1 MKNNR
6 FLSAIVLFAFTA
18 SMVGCETEPEGDGPE
33 QGEIRVEAVE
43 WKDDLKNG
51 AELEL
56 SDNSMNVANRMDII
70 PADATNQEQVF
81 SSSNVAV
88 ATVSEYGQI
97 SPKAIGKTFITVTV
111 DEKSASFE
119 LSVIPDKKPEE
130 VPVTEISI
138 EETEITVVMGEKKDL
153 SSLFVVL
160 PETAT
165 DRSVSYEMDKEDI
178 VSVSDAGELTG
189 EKEGTVTVTV
199 RSNGNPEVSGEIK
212 VTVTP
217 FYGDYSRDNWT
228 SSIPE
233 IGTFIENK
241 DGKNINIVD
250 RGMFDNDFTTFLGL
264 VKPGKTHGRVTV
276 EMNPPV
282 SKGGAT
288 YFIVDMKEPLA
299 VNYFRIRHKLDV
311 DLRWWKFTSISGSN
325 DGQNFTEIAKDV
337 AVTGYEVSENPESP
351 NIPLKET
358 TYRYLKFYANTDDCW
373 NPESRNSV
381 QIVELYIGR
390 SKQDKK

>member
-6 FLSAIVLFAFTA
+6 FLSAIVLFACTA

-97 SPKAIGKTFITVTV
+97 SPKTIGKTFITVTV

-138 EETEITVVMGEKKDL
+138 KETEITVVMGEKKDL

-199 RSNGNPEVSGEIK
+199 RSNGNSKVSGEIT

-217 FYGDYSRDNWT
+217 FYGDYPRDNWT

-241 DGKNINIVD
+241 DNKNINIVD

-264 VKPGKTHGRVTV
+264 VKPGKSHGRVTV
-276 EMNPPV
+276 DMNPPV
-282 SKGGAT
+282 SKGGET

-325 DGQNFTEIAKDV
+325 DGLNFTEIAKDV
-337 AVTGYEVSENPESP
+337 EVPGYDVSENRESP
-351 NIPLKET
+351 DIPLKET

-390 SKQDKK
+390 KQDKK

>member
-1 MKNNR
+1 
-6 FLSAIVLFAFTA
+6 
-18 SMVGCETEPEGDGPE
+18 MVGCETEPEGDGPE

-138 EETEITVVMGEKKDL
+138 KETEITVVMGEKKDL

-165 DRSVSYEMDKEDI
+165 DRSVSYKMDKEDI

-199 RSNGNPEVSGEIK
+199 TSNGNPEVSGEIK

-233 IGTFIENK
+233 KIGTFKEIK

-264 VKPGKTHGRVTV
+264 VKPGKSHGSVTV
-276 EMNPPV
+276 EENPPV
-282 SKGGAT
+282 SEGGET
-288 YFIVDMKEPLA
+288 YFIVDMKEPLT

-337 AVTGYEVSENPESP
+337 EVPGYDVSEKPESP
-351 NIPLKET
+351 DIPLKET

-390 SKQDKK
+390 K

>member
-1 MKNNR
+1 
-6 FLSAIVLFAFTA
+6 
-18 SMVGCETEPEGDGPE
+18 MVGCETEPEGDGPE

-130 VPVTEISI
+130 VSVTEISI
-138 EETEITVVMGEKKDL
+138 KETEITVVMGEKKDL

-199 RSNGNPEVSGEIK
+199 ISNGNPEV
-212 VTVTP
+212 
-217 FYGDYSRDNWT
+217 
-228 SSIPE
+228 
-233 IGTFIENK
+233 
-241 DGKNINIVD
+241 
-250 RGMFDNDFTTFLGL
+250 
-264 VKPGKTHGRVTV
+264 
-276 EMNPPV
+276 
-282 SKGGAT
+282 
-288 YFIVDMKEPLA
+288 
-299 VNYFRIRHKLDV
+299 
-311 DLRWWKFTSISGSN
+311 
-325 DGQNFTEIAKDV
+325 
-337 AVTGYEVSENPESP
+337 
-351 NIPLKET
+351 
-358 TYRYLKFYANTDDCW
+358 
-373 NPESRNSV
+373 
-381 QIVELYIGR
+381 
-390 SKQDKK
+390 